1 MRFAEDDI
9 AGQFRIR
16 AYAAGQITVND
27 EVLTRS
33 LVVSAD
39 TLIRDWA
46 PQSFEELTPEHL
58 HAATQTDPE
67 ILLLGTGARQRLPHP
82 RLIADLQARGIGVEA
97 MDTASACRT
106 YNILMGES
114 RRVVAA
120 LLMI

>member
-9 AGQFRIR
+9 AGQYQIR
-16 AYAAGQITVND
+16 AYAAGQVTVND

-39 TLIRDWA
+39 HLIRDWT
-46 PQSFEELTPEHL
+46 PQAFEELTAEHL
-58 HAATQTDPE
+58 HAATMLDPE
-67 ILLLGTGARQRLPHP
+67 ILLLGTGARQQLPNP
-82 RLIADLQARGIGVEA
+82 RLIADLQARGIGVEV

-120 LLMI
+120 LLML